1 MHSSIFVTATS
12 IEQQCVLIVEHA
24 PTSVTLAA
32 VTRDRAAAV
41 LGAAAPVIAYAERE
55 GDGVLVSPLTP
66 DGDRLARLL
75 AAQLTLCAA
84 GLWPGS
90 ELADRLADRLAAAR
104 DAWRETRE
112 AMHIMHRHSPYESEA
127 AQICRDTLDERE
139 PDWTGAAT

>member
-24 PTSVTLAA
+24 PTSITLAA

-41 LGAAAPVIAYAERE
+41 LGAATPVIAYAERE
-55 GDGVLVSPLTP
+55 GDGVLVFPLTP

-84 GLWPGS
+84 GLWP
-90 ELADRLADRLAAAR
+90 
-104 DAWRETRE
+104 T
-112 AMHIMHRHSPYESEA
+112 
-127 AQICRDTLDERE
+127 T
-139 PDWTGAAT
+139 

>member
-1 MHSSIFVTATS
+1 MHSIFATAAV
-12 IEQQCVLIVEHA
+12 IEQQCVLIIEHA
-24 PTSVTLAA
+24 PTSTTLAA

-41 LGAAAPVIAYAERE
+41 PGAAAPVIAYAERE

-90 ELADRLADRLAAAR
+90 ELADRLAGAR

-112 AMHIMHRHSPYESEA
+112 AMHIMHRHSPHESEA
-127 AQICRDTLDERE
+127 AQVCRDLLDERE
-139 PDWTGAAT
+139 PDWTGATT

>member
-84 GLWPGS
+84 GLWP
-90 ELADRLADRLAAAR
+90 
-104 DAWRETRE
+104 T
-112 AMHIMHRHSPYESEA
+112 
-127 AQICRDTLDERE
+127 T
-139 PDWTGAAT
+139 